1 MPQTLWNPS
10 ECGRLRTPP
19 RAGNIVILR
28 SSRGSALEIGRVP
41 YSTSANNRPNS
52 RDIIEDPIHANPA
65 EQLTAVW
72 KHHAA

>member
-1 MPQTLWNPS
+1 
-10 ECGRLRTPP
+10 
-19 RAGNIVILR
+19 
-28 SSRGSALEIGRVP
+28 LEIGRVP